1 MTEEHEQHIDRSASM
16 TKARLGRLEQV
27 ELRSIWI
34 SESADFTPWLA
45 EDENIARLG
54 EAIGMDLELEGKERA
69 VGPFKADVLCK
80 DSMTGNWVLIE
91 NQLERT
97 DHTHLGQ
104 LLTYAA
110 GLEVVTIV
118 WLAQKFTEEHR
129 AALDWLNRI
138 THDQFSFFGI
148 EIELLRIGS
157 SDLAPNFRVISKPN
171 DWQRKVSEAN
181 TNMNLTEIEKFR
193 MDYWGKLA
201 EYISSRSKIL
211 ACRKPQPN
219 HWFSF
224 GIGSTDAHLSA
235 RVNTKERK
243 VQVALTL
250 SPANAK
256 ALFAYLK
263 NSEQDIESKI
273 GARLDW
279 RELPD
284 NKRSYVELSHSCE
297 PTDRSDWLVQH
308 QWLFERLES
317 FHKNFSPLVRSF
329 RVESQTY

>member
-1 MTEEHEQHIDRSASM
+1 MLGEYEQRNENSSVR
-16 TKARLGRLEQV
+16 TKLRLGRLERV
-27 ELRSIWI
+27 ELRNIWI
-34 SESADFTPWLA
+34 SESTDFTPWLA

-54 EAIGMDLELEGKERA
+54 EVIGMDLELEGKERS

-110 GLEVVTIV
+110 GLEAVTIV
-118 WLAQKFTEEHR
+118 WLAQRFTEEHR
-129 AALDWLNRI
+129 AALDWLNKI
-138 THDQFSFFGI
+138 TQDQFSFFGI
-148 EIELLRIGS
+148 EIELLRIGN
-157 SDLAPNFRVISKPN
+157 SDPAPNFRVISKPN
-171 DWQRKVSEAN
+171 DWQRKVSEAHTN
-181 TNMNLTEIEKFR
+181 TELTDTEKLR
-193 MDYWGKLA
+193 LEYWAKLA
-201 EYISSRSKIL
+201 EYISSKSKIL
-211 ACRKPQPN
+211 ACRKPPPN
-219 HWFSF
+219 HWYSF

-235 RVNTKERK
+235 RVNTKDRK

-250 SPANAK
+250 APANAK

-263 NSEQDIESKI
+263 NSEQDIETKI

-284 NKRSYVELSHSCE
+284 NKRSYVELSRSCE
-297 PTDRSDWLVQH
+297 PTDRSDWNSQH
-308 QWLFERLES
+308 QWLCEGLES
-317 FHKNFSPLVRSF
+317 FHKTFSPLVRSF
-329 RVESQTY
+329 RVENQTD